1 MMGLWCDTAGSDT
14 GNDWWR
20 HETVLRSRERKS
32 ASVVGTAVLVPAA
45 DAGRDAGDVGRAQD
59 VVVLDAAS
67 RRQGLPAAQ
76 RPRLR
81 RLRHDPVLRAQC
93 LPRSQVAPSSR
104 LLRTYTRLP
113 INPQKKTL
121 GYNFSFFAAI
131 HGSVRVRTP
140 PRRSDMVMS
149 QTRRGSLMSTGWCQF
164 FTQKNPAGFCPR
176 AAKREMTT

>member
-104 LLRTYTRLP
+104 LLRTYVYPLTDQPPEKKPLVITSSLLPYMGRLGSEP
-113 INPQKKTL
+113 RLVGLIWSWVRLNVS
-121 GYNFSFFAAI
+121 FS
-131 HGSVRVRTP
+131 HK
-140 PRRSDMVMS
+140 
-149 QTRRGSLMSTGWCQF
+149 
-164 FTQKNPAGFCPR
+164 KNPAGFCPR